1 MTVTSS
7 ASGTAFAACN
17 YESNVRSPKS
27 ASTKARFEDGFNAAG
42 TSSSGNTLTGSGPD
56 FTRMS
61 SNQLRDWI
69 NDQIKSGKMTVA
81 ESSPYI
87 GLTLNGM
94 PLRDMGNSDTTWQN
108 QPRNYLDD
116 VRVGISGAKWRGDHL
131 EQQLLEGMLARL
143 TREQGMVVRG

>member
-1 MTVTSS
+1 MTLTSRSSVAAFASNSYESS
-7 ASGTAFAACN
+7 ARSAKTTSGGICF
-17 YESNVRSPKS
+17 EKS
-27 ASTKARFEDGFNAAG
+27 LKVSETLSSDAAG
-42 TSSSGNTLTGSGPD
+42 KGESPD

-69 NDQIKSGKMTVA
+69 NEQIKSGKMTVA

-94 PLRDMGNSDTTWQN
+94 PLHDMGKSNTTWQD
-108 QPRNYLDD
+108 QPRNYLED
-116 VRVGISGAKWRGDHL
+116 VQLGISGAKWRGDHL

-143 TREQGMVVRG
+143 TREQGVSVRG